1 MARATFTFPTG
12 FLWGS
17 ATASHQVEGNN
28 TNNDWYAWEQTP
40 GKIINGDKSGKAC
53 DWWNGRRWREDFDRA
68 RETYQ
73 NAHRFSIEW
82 SRVQPE
88 ADRWDESAIDRYREM
103 LLGLKERDMVPMVTL
118 FHFSSPLWFV
128 EMGGWENEAAVDL
141 FEAYVRRMVSALKA
155 HCNLW
160 VTINEPNV
168 YAVGG
173 WMAGGF
179 PPGKDDVKLGMR
191 VMANLAKGHAAA
203 YRVIHELQPDAKVGV
218 AHNHRGFVAA
228 DHNPLTKLV
237 VKKLDQGYNL
247 AFAETLNS
255 GKFDGVYLKEDIPQA
270 KDTQDFIG
278 LNYYTRDLVKFDLWR
293 ANDQFSRRF
302 FAKDAEV
309 SHTGFIANDPEG
321 FKQSIRW
328 AVGYGLPV
336 YITENGV
343 EDPDDGFRR
352 LYLLEHLLAMWH
364 MISHN
369 KQVKGYF
376 HWSQVDNFEWERGWT
391 QRFGLWG
398 LDPATQQRIRR
409 PSVDLYSD
417 ICRTNSITSEAVEKW
432 APEVY
437 SRIYPGRSSG

>member
-1 MARATFTFPTG
+1 MARATFTFPAG

-28 TNNDWYAWEQTP
+28 TNNDWYAWEQIP

-53 DWWNGRRWREDFDRA
+53 DWWNGRRWRDDFDRA
-68 RETYQ
+68 HEAYQ

-103 LLGLKERDMVPMVTL
+103 LLGLKERDMVSMVTL

-128 EMGGWENEAAVDL
+128 EMGGWENEAAVGL
-141 FEAYVRRMVSALKA
+141 FEAYVRRTVSALKA

-179 PPGKDDVKLGMR
+179 PPGKNDVKLGMR
-191 VMANLAKGHAAA
+191 VLANLAKGHAAA
-203 YRVIHELQPDAKVGV
+203 YRAIHELQPDAKVGV

-228 DHNPLTKLV
+228 DYNPLTRLV
-237 VKKLDQGYNL
+237 VNKLDQGYNL
-247 AFAETLNS
+247 VFAETLRS
-255 GKFDGVYLKEDIPQA
+255 GKFDGIYLKEDIPQA
-270 KDTQDFIG
+270 KDTQDFVG
-278 LNYYTRDLVKFDLWR
+278 LNYYTRDLVKFDLMK

-321 FKQSIRW
+321 FKQSIKW
-328 AVGYGLPV
+328 AAEYGLPV

-364 MISHN
+364 MINHN